1 MGDVAK
7 TSRIDEVPWPGP
19 PGQNVRLFL
28 KRDDLLHPEISGN
41 KWFKLKYNLEEAKR
55 QRYTQVLTFG
65 GAYSNH
71 IYATAAAAKLSGLK
85 SIGVVRGE
93 ESLPLNE
100 TLAAAKA
107 FGMEFHYLSRTEYRE
122 KMSLMVLEQLKA
134 KFGDFFLV
142 PEGGTNALAI
152 KGAMEILEE
161 KDFEADIICA
171 SIGTGG
177 TFAGLLA
184 TAKPAQHIWGVSALK
199 GEFIHQEIQRLLLEN
214 QISPLCKYKIISDFH
229 FGGYAKFTQELIDF
243 IQYFKGIAG
252 IPLDPIYT
260 GKMMY
265 GVLEL
270 VKNGNIPEGSKVL
283 AVHTGGLQGIRGFNK
298 RNNTQLSIT

>member
-1 MGDVAK
+1 MLPSLPVPYQSVALRSLLNNNIQLTVK
-7 TSRIDEVPWPGP
+7 
-19 PGQNVRLFL
+19 RL
-28 KRDDLLHPEISGN
+28 DQVHPEISGN

-107 FGMEFHYLSRTEYRE
+107 FGMQFYYLSRSEYRE
-122 KMSLMVLEQLKA
+122 KMSLMILEQLRA
-134 KFGDFFLV
+134 KFGEFYLI

-152 KGAMEILEE
+152 KGTMEILERQ
-161 KDFEADIICA
+161 DFEADIICS

-184 TAKPAQHIWGVSALK
+184 TAKPAQQVWGFSALK
-199 GEFIHQEIQRLLLEN
+199 GEFIHQDIQRLLREN
-214 QISPLCKYKIISDFH
+214 QISPLCEYKVISDFH

-243 IQYFKGIAG
+243 ILNFKSLTN

-265 GVLEL
+265 GLLQL
-270 VKNGNIPEGSKVL
+270 VKNGSISEGSKIL
-283 AVHTGGLQGIRGFNK
+283 AIHTGGLQGIRGFNK
-298 RNNTQLSIT
+298 RNNTQLSAS

>member
-1 MGDVAK
+1 M
-7 TSRIDEVPWPGP
+7 SHSLPVPYQLVDLPSLSNNNI
-19 PGQNVRLFL
+19 QLTVKRL
-28 KRDDLLHPEISGN
+28 DQVHAEISGN
-41 KWFKLKYNLEEAKR
+41 KWYKLKYNIEEAKR
-55 QRYTQVLTFG
+55 LRHTQVLTFG

-85 SIGVVRGE
+85 AIGVVRGE

-107 FGMEFHYLSRTEYRE
+107 LGMEFHYLSRSEYRE
-122 KMSLMVLEQLKA
+122 KKSLMVLEQLKA

-152 KGAMEILEE
+152 KGAMEILEG
-161 KDFEADIICA
+161 KDFEADIICS

-184 TAKPAQHIWGVSALK
+184 TAIPEQQIWGFSALK

-243 IQYFKGIAG
+243 IQHFRGIAG

-265 GVLEL
+265 GLLEL
-270 VKNGNIPEGSKVL
+270 VKNGNIPEGSKIL
-283 AVHTGGLQGIRGFNK
+283 AIHTGGLQGIRGFNK